1 MCASC
6 AAKQQ
11 LAGYALNRTAK
22 PKVSSPVE
30 CKYTFEQIGNKL
42 VNLIEE
48 NKKFIHI
55 SYLRSALNLYSK
67 NCNLFNKQL
76 DEVFAS

>member
-22 PKVSSPVE
+22 PKTVLPVD

-42 VNLIEE
+42 SLLIEE
-48 NKKFIHI
+48 NENFTHI
-55 SYLRSALNLYSK
+55 SYLRSALKLYSK

-76 DEVFAS
+76 DEVFAN